1 MAVSDGVGVA
11 DIFDS
16 PVRNGGQGA
25 VVSVAR
31 IQCRRASE
39 LTQLQL
45 VPPVPGGTEEREERE
60 RGGRKER
67 GGREERGGK

>member
-1 MAVSDGVGVA
+1 MA

-25 VVSVAR
+25 VVCVAR

-45 VPPVPGGTEEREERE
+45 VPPVPGRTEEREERE
-60 RGGRKER
+60 RGGGGGGKER
-67 GGREERGGK
+67 ERGKRGERWEGEGN